1 MRITHSQTL
10 HALGQRYYDG
20 SIDIILCLDGGSS
33 SLKYA
38 AYRAGA
44 GGARLE
50 RTISGESPPS
60 ADAEKALESVLAE
73 VGPHGDARPIA
84 VGHRIVFGGPHYV
97 EPVRADRAILRNLE
111 SLVAIEPLHLRAEL
125 DLVYAAQC
133 RLPAATQALCFDTAF
148 HRRAPAISR
157 RLPLPHDLDPLIER
171 YGFHGLSYEY
181 IATQLGTDSGRA
193 VVAHLGSGASLCAMR
208 DRAPVDTTMG
218 FSALGGLM
226 MGTRPGD
233 LDPGVVLRLLG
244 NDRYNFELL
253 SDLFYHR
260 SGLLGVSGETA
271 DMKTLIER
279 SPADARAREAIELF
293 VYQLRKHVGSMIAV
307 LGGLDT
313 LVFTGG
319 IGEHAPEIRAAFV
332 EGFDFLGL
340 RLDDEKN
347 RRNERVISRSDSR
360 ITAMVIPTDENLMI
374 ARHTL
379 ALIEKA

>member
-1 MRITHSQTL
+1 M
-10 HALGQRYYDG
+10 
-20 SIDIILCLDGGSS
+20 
-33 SLKYA
+33 
-38 AYRAGA
+38 
-44 GGARLE
+44 LE
-50 RTISGESPPS
+50 RVASGEAPPS
-60 ADAEKALESVLAE
+60 ADAGAALESVLVAA
-73 VGPHGDARPIA
+73 GAHGDAQAAA

-97 EPVRADRAILRNLE
+97 EPVRAADAVLRDLE

-125 DLVYAAQC
+125 DLVYAAQR
-133 RLPAATQALCFDTAF
+133 RLPAAAQVLCFDTAF

-157 RLPLPHDLDPLIER
+157 QLPLPRDRDPLIER

-181 IATQLGTDSGRA
+181 IATQLGADSGRA
-193 VVAHLGSGASLCAMR
+193 VVAHLGSGASLCALR
-208 DRAPVDTTMG
+208 DRSPIDTTMG

-233 LDPGVVLRLLG
+233 LDPGIVLQLLG
-244 NDRYNFELL
+244 NDKYDRERL
-253 SDLFYHR
+253 SDLFYHQ

-279 SPADARAREAIELF
+279 SPADAPAREAIELF

-319 IGEHAPEIRAAFV
+319 IGERAPSIRAAIAEKFAFV
-332 EGFDFLGL
+332 GL
-340 RLDDEKN
+340 RLDDERN
-347 RRNERVISRSDSR
+347 RRNDRVISHGDSLV
-360 ITAMVIPTDENLMI
+360 TAMVIPTDENLMI

-379 ALIEKA
+379 ALIEER

>member
-1 MRITHSQTL
+1 MV
-10 HALGQRYYDG
+10 
-20 SIDIILCLDGGSS
+20 ILCLDGGSS

-38 AYRAGA
+38 AYRTGSR
-44 GGARLE
+44 GEPLE
-50 RTISGESPPS
+50 RAASGEAPPS
-60 ADAEKALESVLAE
+60 ADAGAALESVLAE
-73 VGPHGDARPIA
+73 VGARGGAPAA

-97 EPVRADRAILRNLE
+97 EPVRADDGVLRDLE

-125 DLVYAAQC
+125 DLVYAAQR
-133 RLPAATQALCFDTAF
+133 RLPDAAQVLCFDTAF

-157 RLPLPHDLDPLIER
+157 ALPLPRDRDPLIER

-181 IATQLGTDSGRA
+181 IATQLRSDSGRA

-218 FSALGGLM
+218 FSTLGGLM

-233 LDPGVVLRLLG
+233 LDPGIVLQLLD
-244 NDRYNFELL
+244 NDKYDKEGL

-271 DMKTLIER
+271 DMKTLMER
-279 SPADARAREAIELF
+279 SPADARAQEAIELF

-307 LGGLDT
+307 LGGLET

-319 IGEHAPEIRAAFV
+319 IGEHAPAIRAAV
-332 EGFDFLGL
+332 GEGLAFLGL
-340 RLDDEKN
+340 RMDEERN
-347 RRNERVISRSDSR
+347 RRNDRVISQGDSLV
-360 ITAMVIPTDENLMI
+360 TAMVIPTDENLMI

-379 ALIEKA
+379 SLIEER